1 KGPGHHPRVPGPD
14 VVIEQADC
22 TAAKLGTDIPTDLIG
37 EPVSAGTLSAPV
49 WVQAAGQ
56 NPAYCRVNGSMA
68 PIDPEAPNINFAVAL
83 PSVWKHRAV
92 QVGGGGM
99 NGSVPGL
106 TGGAPGGGPTYLA
119 RGWVVS
125 GSDSGHQGG
134 GAAWALNDEAMKNFG
149 YMQ

>member
-1 KGPGHHPRVPGPD
+1 VNRLLNHAPGRCLALIALSAILIPVAVPAAPPGPGPGKGPGHHPRVPGPD

-37 EPVSAGTLSAPV
+37 EPVSAVTLSAPV

-92 QVGGGGM
+92 QVGG
-99 NGSVPGL
+99 
-106 TGGAPGGGPTYLA
+106 
-119 RGWVVS
+119 
-125 GSDSGHQGG
+125 
-134 GAAWALNDEAMKNFG
+134 AA
-149 YMQ
+149 